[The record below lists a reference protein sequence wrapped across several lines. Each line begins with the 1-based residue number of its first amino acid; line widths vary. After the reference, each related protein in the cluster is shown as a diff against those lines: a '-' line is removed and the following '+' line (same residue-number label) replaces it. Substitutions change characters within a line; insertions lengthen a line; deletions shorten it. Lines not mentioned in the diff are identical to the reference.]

1 MVGHE
6 AVSMADP
13 VVAFAGVL
21 EGIEE
26 VQAVLLVLE
35 DRLLLIPAGGDVVNS
50 TGIFYAKRTGHN
62 FAIMSQRNVIVKLQ
76 DVTLWVAL

>member
-6 AVSMADP
+6 AISVADP

-35 DRLLLIPAGGDVVNS
+35 DGLLFVPAGGDMVNS
-50 TGIFYAKRTGHN
+50 AGIFYAKGTGHN
-62 FAIMSQRNVIVKLQ
+62 VATISQHNAIVKLQ
-76 DVTLWVAL
+76 DVTL

>member
-6 AVSMADP
+6 AVSVADP
-13 VVAFAGVL
+13 VVTFVSVL

-35 DRLLLIPAGGDVVNS
+35 NGLLLVPAGCDVVNS
-50 TGIFYAKRTGHN
+50 TGIFYAKGTGHIV
-62 FAIMSQRNVIVKLQ
+62 ATVSQNIVIVNLQ
-76 DVTLWVAL
+76 DVTL